1 MKEML
6 LGALLKSSLVELLIG
21 HIKVECVSAFKLLA
35 VCITSDLNTH

>member
-21 HIKVECVSAFKLLA
+21 HIKVAFKLLA